1 MSGADA
7 LYLRHDFFGADEAL
21 TNYAAGRAE
30 WVATLIFS
38 EATREAAMEK
48 RHRMMLDLKNRF
60 NLTAYQ
66 DLSPNP
72 DKPELKI
79 DD

>member
-1 MSGADA
+1 MCGAEA
-7 LYLRHDFFGADEAL
+7 LCLHRDFFGADEAL
-21 TNYAAGRAE
+21 TNYAPGRVE

-38 EATREAAMEK
+38 EATRKTALEK
-48 RHRMMLDLKNRF
+48 RHRMISDLQKRF